1 MDEFN
6 NNNGMPNNGMP
17 NDGMPNDGMPN
28 DGGFNGY
35 QNPEGMDPGYGMN
48 PNYNMPPSDGKGMS
62 IAGMI
67 LGIVGIVSFFV
78 SAVPGIGV
86 IGFICAILGIIFG
99 VKGRKKSTMVYGRPS
114 GAATAG
120 LVLGIIGVAF
130 ASIGLICG
138 ICVCAGIGAAGLAG
152 LGSIDPSIFN

>member
-6 NNNGMPNNGMP
+6 NNN
-17 NDGMPNDGMPN
+17 GMPNDGMPN

-35 QNPEGMDPGYGMN
+35 QNPEGMDPNYSMDPNYGMN

-62 IAGMI
+62 IAAMI

-78 SAVPGIGV
+78 SAIPGIGV

-99 VKGRKKSTMVYGRPS
+99 VKGRKKSTMAYGRPS
-114 GAATAG
+114 GVATAG

-152 LGSIDPSIFN
+152 LESIDPSIFN